1 MRQDNA
7 LAKDMMKFMYGFLDY
22 KLPEDNALKA
32 VLFYSSDEDKKIL
45 EKNGCFCLDAD
56 CTKDDI
62 KDAFTNKVKTYR
74 YLGFNLEDLKMSI
87 CLEDYNIPAIYL
99 ASIIDENLFTT
110 LNISPNPS
118 LPFHF
123 SEDDIKVIQSLIK
136 KYIEKY
142 RMIKISND
150 ISIAMIPQ
158 NQEIDDIFI
167 RSILETKYNIM
178 DVFQEFNEE
187 MTRIMENYAR
197 SNN

>member
-1 MRQDNA
+1 MKQDND

-22 KLPEDNALKA
+22 KLPEDSVLKA
-32 VLFYSSDEDKKIL
+32 VLFYSSSEDRKVL
-45 EKNGCFCLDAD
+45 EKNGCFCLDVD
-56 CTKDDI
+56 CTKNDV
-62 KDAFTNKVKTYR
+62 KDAFTNKVKTYKL
-74 YLGFNLEDLKMSI
+74 LGFSLEDLRMSI

-99 ASIIDENLFTT
+99 TSNIDENLFTT

-123 SEDDIKVIQSLIK
+123 NEDDIKVIQSLIK

-142 RMIKISND
+142 RMIKISNG

-158 NQEIDDIFI
+158 NQEVDDIFI
-167 RSILETKYNIM
+167 RSVLETKYNIM
-178 DVFQEFNEE
+178 DVFQEFNGE

-197 SNN
+197 FNN

>member
-1 MRQDNA
+1 MRQDND

-22 KLPEDNALKA
+22 KLPEDSVLKT
-32 VLFYSSDEDKKIL
+32 VLFYSSSEDRKVL
-45 EKNGCFCLDAD
+45 EKNGCFCLDVD
-56 CTKDDI
+56 CTKNDV
-62 KDAFTNKVKTYR
+62 KDAFTNKVKTYKL
-74 YLGFNLEDLKMSI
+74 LGFSLEDLRMSI

-99 ASIIDENLFTT
+99 TSNIDENLFTT

-123 SEDDIKVIQSLIK
+123 NEDDIKVIQSLIK

-142 RMIKISND
+142 RMIKISNG

-158 NQEIDDIFI
+158 NQEVDDIFI
-167 RSILETKYNIM
+167 RSVLETKYNIM
-178 DVFQEFNEE
+178 DVFQEFNGE

-197 SNN
+197 FNN

>member
-1 MRQDNA
+1 MKQDNN
-7 LAKDMMKFMYGFLDY
+7 LAKDMMRFMYGFIDY
-22 KLPEDNALKA
+22 KLPEDSVLKA
-32 VLFYSSDEDKKIL
+32 ILFYSSDEDKKVL
-45 EKNGCFCLDAD
+45 EKNDCFCLDAD
-56 CTKDDI
+56 CTKDDV
-62 KDAFTNKVKTYR
+62 KDAFTNKVKTYQF
-74 YLGFNLEDLKMSI
+74 LGFNIEDLRMSI

-99 ASIIDENLFTT
+99 ASVLDESLFTT

-142 RMIKISND
+142 RMIKISDN

-167 RSILETKYNIM
+167 RSVLETKYNIM
-178 DVFQEFNEE
+178 NVFQEFNEE

>member
-1 MRQDNA
+1 MKQDNN

-22 KLPEDNALKA
+22 KLPEDSVLKA
-32 VLFYSSDEDKKIL
+32 VLFYSSSEDRKVL
-45 EKNGCFCLDAD
+45 EKNNCFCLDVD
-56 CTKDDI
+56 CTKNDV
-62 KDAFTNKVKTYR
+62 KDAFTNKVKTYQ

-99 ASIIDENLFTT
+99 ASDIDENLFTT

-142 RMIKISND
+142 RMIKISNG

-167 RSILETKYNIM
+167 RSVLETKYNIM
-178 DVFQEFNEE
+178 NVFQEFNEE

>member
-1 MRQDNA
+1 MRQDND

-22 KLPEDNALKA
+22 KLPEDSVLKA
-32 VLFYSSDEDKKIL
+32 VLFYSSSEDRKIL
-45 EKNGCFCLDAD
+45 EKNGCFCLDVD
-56 CTKDDI
+56 CTKSDV
-62 KDAFTNKVKTYR
+62 KDAFTNKVKTHQF
-74 YLGFNLEDLKMSI
+74 LGFNLEDLKMSV
-87 CLEDYNIPAIYL
+87 CLEDYNIPAIYIT
-99 ASIIDENLFTT
+99 STVDESLFTT

-123 SEDDIKVIQSLIK
+123 SEDDVKVIQSLIK

-142 RMIKISND
+142 RMIKISNG

-167 RSILETKYNIM
+167 RSVLETKYNIM
-178 DVFQEFNEE
+178 NVFQEFNEE
-187 MTRIMENYAR
+187 MTQIMERYAR

>member
-1 MRQDNA
+1 MRQDND

-22 KLPEDNALKA
+22 KLPEDSVLKA
-32 VLFYSSDEDKKIL
+32 VLFYSSSEDRKIL
-45 EKNGCFCLDAD
+45 EKNGCFCLDVD
-56 CTKDDI
+56 CTKNDV
-62 KDAFTNKVKTYR
+62 KDAFTNKVKTHQF
-74 YLGFNLEDLKMSI
+74 LGFSLEDLKMSI
-87 CLEDYNIPAIYL
+87 CLEDYNIPAIYI
-99 ASIIDENLFTT
+99 ASTIDENLFTT

-123 SEDDIKVIQSLIK
+123 SEDDVKVIQSLIK

-142 RMIKISND
+142 RMIKISNG

-167 RSILETKYNIM
+167 RSVVETKYNIM
-178 DVFQEFNEE
+178 NVFQEFNEE